1 MAHLRL
7 DKALGELPGVRK
19 DGTAFLLSEEADIT
33 LYASLG
39 EEVLQIAR
47 VARVD
52 VTNEMIAVSTHK
64 GERFYLPP
72 ERLIVLK
79 AAAPQR
85 AVSGSAG
92 FRA

>member
-19 DGTAFLLSEEADIT
+19 DGTAFLLSEDADIT

-52 VTNEMIAVSTHK
+52 AGPEMVAVSTHK
-64 GERFYLPP
+64 GERFFLPP
-72 ERLIVLK
+72 ERLIALK
-79 AAAPQR
+79 AAAPPR
-85 AVSGSAG
+85 TVNGSAG